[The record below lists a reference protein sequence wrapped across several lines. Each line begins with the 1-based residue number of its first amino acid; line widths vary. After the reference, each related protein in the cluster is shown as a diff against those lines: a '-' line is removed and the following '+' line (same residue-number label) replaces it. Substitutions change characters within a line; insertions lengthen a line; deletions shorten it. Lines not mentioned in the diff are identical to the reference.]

1 VTSLIVP
8 AQSTGRLAAA
18 ALPIF
23 GVLAAISI
31 LLHGPMPLF
40 STRTLTV
47 AWEMWHAGSWL
58 LPLQNGEPYSHKA
71 PLLYWLIH
79 LGWAV
84 GGVGE
89 TWPKLLMVLIALAN
103 LALVGQ
109 LARQLFPDR
118 PEAARLA
125 PWILAGSLFWFLYA
139 LQIMFDLLVSACAL
153 ASLVGLTRR
162 GPDGAFRPNGGLIVA
177 GLWLGLLAKG
187 PVALLHIAFPLLLAP
202 WWLDAARA
210 APAHW
215 YRRVALWIG
224 VALALFA
231 LWVVPVTVIGGEAF
245 RHELIVTQTAG
256 RVVAAF
262 DHARPPWWYL
272 TILPLLLFP
281 WFFWPATWR
290 AAFARGQWAEP
301 GVRFLV
307 IGMLP
312 ALAVFSAISG
322 KQAYY
327 VMPQMAVFAAW
338 LAVVTVG
345 RVRAGTA
352 RAGLRVAALPI
363 IAIGLLVAALPWL
376 AEAGRIRS
384 EVPAAFAT
392 AGPWYGV
399 AIVAIGAALFAGAR
413 DAGAAIP
420 RLGLAGLLATA
431 VLHLQFTV
439 AAWPRYDLAPVADVL
454 APHAAE
460 GRTIANR
467 GIYEGQYHF
476 LARLTAPVAEIDY
489 HSGPDFAA
497 ANPDAIVVDYV
508 EVERPADWPGPAPLY
523 SRPFRGDWIEVW
535 RASDWLAAGQAYGP
549 PAYAADAPP

>member
-1 VTSLIVP
+1 MT
-8 AQSTGRLAAA
+8 AQPTGRLASA

-23 GVLAAISI
+23 CVFAVVSI
-31 LLHGPMPLF
+31 FLHGPMPLF

-47 AWEMWHAGSWL
+47 AWEMWQSGSWL

-109 LARQLFPDR
+109 LVRQLFPDR
-118 PEAARLA
+118 PVAALLA

-153 ASLVGLTRR
+153 LCLVGLSRR
-162 GPDGAFRPNGGLIVA
+162 GPEGAFRPNGALVVI

-187 PVALLHIAFPLLLAP
+187 PVALLHVGFPLLLAP

-210 APAHW
+210 APARW
-215 YRRVALWIG
+215 YRRVAAWIG

-231 LWVVPVTVIGGEAF
+231 LWVVPATLLGGEAY
-245 RHELIVTQTAG
+245 RQELLIHQTAG

-272 TILPLLLFP
+272 SILPLLLFP

-290 AAFARGQWAEP
+290 ALLARGQWAEP

-307 IGMLP
+307 IGVLP

-327 VMPQMAVFAAW
+327 LMPQLAVFAAW
-338 LAVVTVG
+338 LAAVTVG
-345 RVRAGTA
+345 RVRAGGA

-363 IAIGLLVAALPWL
+363 IAVGFLVAALPWL

-392 AGPWYGV
+392 AGPWYGIAV
-399 AIVAIGAALFAGAR
+399 IAVGALLLAGAR
-413 DAGAAIP
+413 DAAAAIP
-420 RLGLAGLLATA
+420 RLGLAGILTTFL
-431 VLHLQFTV
+431 LHLQFTV
-439 AAWPRYDLAPVADVL
+439 AAWPRYDLAPVAAVL
-454 APHAAE
+454 APYAAE

-467 GIYEGQYHF
+467 GTYEGQFHF
-476 LARLTAPVAEIDY
+476 LARLTAPVVEIDY
-489 HSGPDFAA
+489 HAGPDFAA
-497 ANPDAIVVDYV
+497 ANPEAIVVDYV
-508 EVERPADWPGPAPLY
+508 EVGRPVDRPGPAPILT
-523 SRPFRGDWIEVW
+523 RPFRGDWIEVW
-535 RASDWLAAGQAYGP
+535 RAADWLAAGQAGGP
-549 PAYAADAPP
+549 PAHSDDGTR